1 MAKTDATIVED
12 GDNRTLQIG
21 EGDSAI
27 RIPLSEEDPTK
38 VKAAFNRL
46 LKRLREEEMRIE
58 FVGSG
63 DDLFSQVASE
73 YIRQLNA
80 EIREVRRE
88 MKRQGLTSDQE
99 PT

>member
-12 GDNRTLQIG
+12 GEKRTLRIG

-27 RIPLSEEDPTK
+27 RIPLSEEDPTR

-46 LKRLREEEMRIE
+46 LMGLREDDMKIE
-58 FVGSG
+58 FVGSD
-63 DDLFSQVASE
+63 DDLFSQVARE
-73 YIRQLNA
+73 YVRQLNA
-80 EIREVRRE
+80 EILEVRRE
-88 MKRQGLTSDQE
+88 MKRHGLTSDQE